1 MKNTIKHFRLL
12 LLIVVILIFMLLL
25 VGCWDGFICDCNKS
39 ESDAQTIDLT
49 IDNFEYYLSISKVLT
64 DSVSA
69 AGMRFSSYT
78 VTVLGAISGLYQD
91 CSIYYKIGDG
101 EEREIK
107 LNAQGFAEFSY
118 SVGTNTGNFE
128 YTRVK
133 GKIVI

>member
-1 MKNTIKHFRLL
+1 MKNKIRYIGLL
-12 LLIVVILIFMLLL
+12 LLVAVLATFTFFFAGCGDGLI
-25 VGCWDGFICDCNKS
+25 CNCNS
-39 ESDAQTIDLT
+39 SNSASQTINLT
-49 IDNFEYYLSISKVLT
+49 MDNYEYYLSISKVLT

-118 SVGTNTGNFE
+118 SVGTNTGSFE

-133 GKIVI
+133 GKIVV

>member
-1 MKNTIKHFRLL
+1 MKNKTKLLRLL
-12 LLIVVILIFMLLL
+12 LLIAVIVILTISFA
-25 VGCWDGFICDCNKS
+25 GCWDGFVCNCNNS
-39 ESDAQTIDLT
+39 ENNSQTITLT
-49 IDNFEYYLSISKVLT
+49 MANYEYYLSISKVLT

-78 VTVLGAISGLYQD
+78 VTVMGAISGLYKD

-101 EEREIK
+101 DEREIK

-118 SVGTNTGNFE
+118 SVGSNTGSFE

-133 GKIVI
+133 GIIVA

>member
-1 MKNTIKHFRLL
+1 MKNKIRYIGLL
-12 LLIVVILIFMLLL
+12 LLVAVIIAFTFAFT
-25 VGCWDGFICDCNKS
+25 GCGDGGLCTCNKS
-39 ESDAQTIDLT
+39 NGATQTINLT
-49 IDNFEYYLSISKVLT
+49 MANYEYYLSISKVLT

-91 CSIYYKIGDG
+91 CSIYYKIGDD

-118 SVGTNTGNFE
+118 SVGTNTGSFK
-128 YTRVK
+128 YTRIK
-133 GKIVI
+133 GKIVV